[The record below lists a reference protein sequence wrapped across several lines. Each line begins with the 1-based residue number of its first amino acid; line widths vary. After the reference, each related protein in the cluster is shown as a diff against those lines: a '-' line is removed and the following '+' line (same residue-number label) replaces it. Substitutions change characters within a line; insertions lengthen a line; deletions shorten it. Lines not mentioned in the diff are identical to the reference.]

1 MWSRPLALALLLL
14 PAPALA
20 GVKEKVAALAPPGL
34 VLVMDAKGNELVA
47 QNTDEPFVPASVTKI
62 VTAWLAMEVLGGDY
76 RFETRFYLDDKRVL
90 YVRGGGD
97 PFLISEELA
106 PLATELVAAVGKK
119 PITGIVLDASY
130 YPSNLRIPG
139 IEDTDEA
146 YNALNSALAV
156 NFNTVYAVRSGNK
169 VRSAEKQTPI
179 TPLAITQFRLRGP
192 NGSGRI
198 SLSQD
203 PTVSLQYAGELIAA
217 FIERAGGSVK
227 GKISTG
233 TVPEGLEPVYVH
245 RQSRTLSEILV
256 ELLRASNNYIANQ
269 VFLEIGGH
277 RLGGP
282 VSLEKSLQVA
292 NEMLAAHGLA
302 AAIHLEEGS
311 GISRNNHFTARG
323 LAKVLELFAPHA
335 DLLHGHDGGMNKTGT
350 MEGVRTLA
358 GYADTSSHGRVRFVI
373 SLTSNDGEMRFRLLR
388 AISPGCKSRPPRR
401 CFPTRSQKFAISAY
415 RISAGGLR
423 SPAGYALRVH
433 VQRID
438 RVARRHEQPVAVA
451 AAEADVGSALGQRDE
466 ADRLAGRIEHLD
478 AVERRAHAPAA
489 PQIAVDV
496 DPKAVGR
503 FFFFA
508 VDEDAAIGELRSA
521 VDHVEDIDRASLGRA
536 LDDIELRFVGRKG
549 QSVRPLDQPGG
560 RDRRTPAVGIEPVDV
575 EGQFRLCLHAQ
586 IIAGDAGGR
595 IGEPDGAVGLH
606 DHVVRAIEPLAVE
619 PIDQHRDGAVILGAR
634 DATA

>member
-1 MWSRPLALALLLL
+1 MWSHLLAFALLLL

-20 GVKEKVAALAPPGL
+20 GVTEKVAALAPTGL
-34 VLVMDAKGNELVA
+34 VLVVDAEGNELVA
-47 QNTDEPFVPASVTKI
+47 QNADEPFVPASVAKI

-106 PLATELVAAVGKK
+106 LLATNLVVAVGKK
-119 PITGIVLDASY
+119 PNNGIVLDASY

-139 IEDTDEA
+139 IEDTAEA

-156 NFNTVYAVRSGNK
+156 NFNTISAVRSGNK

-179 TPLAITQFRLRGP
+179 TPLAISLFRARGAD
-192 NGSGRI
+192 GSGRI

-233 TVPEGLEPVYVH
+233 TVPDGLKPVYVH
-245 RQSRTLSEILV
+245 RQSRTLSKILA
-256 ELLRASNNYIANQ
+256 ELLRASNNYVANQ

-277 RLGGP
+277 SLGGP

-292 NEMLAAHGLA
+292 NQMLAAHGLA

-311 GISRNNHFTARG
+311 GISRNNRFSARG
-323 LAKVLELFAPHA
+323 LAKVLALFAPHA

-350 MEGVRTLA
+350 MEGVSTLA

-388 AISPGCKSRPPRR
+388 AIVS
-401 CFPTRSQKFAISAY
+401 
-415 RISAGGLR
+415 GL
-423 SPAGYALRVH
+423 
-433 VQRID
+433 
-438 RVARRHEQPVAVA
+438 
-451 AAEADVGSALGQRDE
+451 
-466 ADRLAGRIEHLD
+466 
-478 AVERRAHAPAA
+478 
-489 PQIAVDV
+489 
-496 DPKAVGR
+496 
-503 FFFFA
+503 
-508 VDEDAAIGELRSA
+508 
-521 VDHVEDIDRASLGRA
+521 
-536 LDDIELRFVGRKG
+536 
-549 QSVRPLDQPGG
+549 
-560 RDRRTPAVGIEPVDV
+560 
-575 EGQFRLCLHAQ
+575 
-586 IIAGDAGGR
+586 
-595 IGEPDGAVGLH
+595 
-606 DHVVRAIEPLAVE
+606 
-619 PIDQHRDGAVILGAR
+619 
-634 DATA
+634 